1 MRHCESCGSELPDWA
16 RFCGSCGH
24 PLPALAARAATE
36 LFRKAKDM
44 IAWII
49 LAYKRVVRRNNLS
62 SLLRNSISTVG
73 TGPLPALAARAATE
87 LFRKAKDMI
96 AWTILA
102 YKRVVRRNNLSSS
115 LRNSIMLGSSLAILF
130 PQVKHRG
137 RRYFLWLHALIHHFI
152 HAIGNVAII
161 LGSSLAISF
170 PQVKHRGRRY
180 FLWLHALVHHFI
192 HAIGNV
198 AIMLGS
204 SLAISFSQMKHRG
217 RRYFLWLHALVH
229 HFIHAIGNVAIM
241 VLCRLRKWAFSSIG
255 AISAR
260 MSRFATVA
268 HRARGR
274 SAIATNRLLS
284 SSTIRPYLSLV
295 ASIAQK
301 AHPLKTRTQR
311 SSNPPT
317 SKENAQEEEHSNVL
331 VDIAVSPMPAKGVPM
346 VQGTPS
352 ASRPSTTVLHP
363 QTQQSPHM
371 PPHTQLPTLS
381 LTGAVGVFLVALAY
395 NAGRAAAPWT
405 DTLFWFGLLVLFL

>member
-96 AWTILA
+96 AWIILA

-137 RRYFLWLHALIHHFI
+137 RRYFLWLHALVHPFI
-152 HAIGNVAII
+152 HAIRNVAIM

-180 FLWLHALVHHFI
+180 FLWLHALVHPFI
-192 HAIGNV
+192 HAIRNV

-204 SLAISFSQMKHRG
+204 SLAISFPQVKHRG
-217 RRYFLWLHALVH
+217 RRYFLWLHALIH

-284 SSTIRPYLSLV
+284 SGTIQPYLSL
-295 ASIAQK
+295 
-301 AHPLKTRTQR
+301 
-311 SSNPPT
+311 
-317 SKENAQEEEHSNVL
+317 
-331 VDIAVSPMPAKGVPM
+331 
-346 VQGTPS
+346 
-352 ASRPSTTVLHP
+352 
-363 QTQQSPHM
+363 
-371 PPHTQLPTLS
+371 
-381 LTGAVGVFLVALAY
+381 
-395 NAGRAAAPWT
+395 
-405 DTLFWFGLLVLFL
+405 